1 MRRFRLVIFMVVLS
15 LLFPGPLQLSAVGQ
29 PLQPTPTPA
38 ATAASR
44 GVDRYD
50 VGAAALNVIWIP
62 VKAATCGISAGAG
75 ALAFIVTLG
84 AVRGWTVSAF
94 EEGCVEKW
102 LVTGADLRP
111 SPELATRPYGD

>member
-1 MRRFRLVIFMVVLS
+1 MHRFRLVIFMVVLS
-15 LLFPGPLQLSAVGQ
+15 LLFPGPLQLFAVGQ
-29 PLQPTPTPA
+29 PLQPTPTRA
-38 ATAASR
+38 ATATSR

-94 EEGCVEKW
+94 EEGCVHDW
-102 LVTGADLRP
+102 LLTGADLRP
-111 SPELATRPYGD
+111 GREGLVGPYED